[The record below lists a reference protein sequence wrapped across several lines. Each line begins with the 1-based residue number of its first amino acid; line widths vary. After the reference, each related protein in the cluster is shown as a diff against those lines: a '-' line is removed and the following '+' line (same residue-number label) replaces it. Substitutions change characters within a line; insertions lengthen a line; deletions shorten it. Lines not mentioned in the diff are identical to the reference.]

1 MFPTITLHPM
11 LGEIVAA
18 SVSSVEELMQHPLAL
33 PVAVG
38 VVSVFLTILLF
49 YNISES
55 LKKRGAAEKG
65 GESEVR
71 RSARYGHRLSERPR
85 LSLRG
90 YLPKVQRTNLLLLFF
105 QIIKG

>member
-55 LKKRGAAEKG
+55 LKKRGAVEKG

-71 RSARYGHRLSERPR
+71 RSARYGHRLSERHF
-85 LSLRG
+85 LFSLGHQGR
-90 YLPKVQRTNLLLLFF
+90 VQLTHLL
-105 QIIKG
+105 